1 MINRRAC
8 PPGSVSPTFKKA
20 WSGMSRKTGSNTW
33 ATTSADGPAAVGS
46 FEEGLPVRLIA
57 TLRSE
62 FKTCGPD
69 EELEAVAA
77 RNQEAFDYLPVV
89 ERERIIGLLKLVD
102 RTDGRGLVRHE
113 MDFLSEAN
121 LIGADAS
128 LLTFVRGADEHGCRL
143 VVSGER
149 IFGLVSLSDLQHLP
163 VRAALFGMVTHLESE
178 MMKAIQREF
187 NNSDEWIERL
197 SPARRNKINKE
208 INKAKSEDV
217 FVDRLLFTQFIDKVI
232 IIRRSPAFLFSG
244 DTFEDDLR
252 QVQSL
257 RDKVAHANDYATTEE
272 TATQVCKT
280 VRLMDHWIAALAG
293 WRGPYTQSGAS
304 GGK

>member
-1 MINRRAC
+1 
-8 PPGSVSPTFKKA
+8 
-20 WSGMSRKTGSNTW
+20 
-33 ATTSADGPAAVGS
+33 VGA

-57 TLRSE
+57 MLRRD

-69 EELEAVAA
+69 ENLEAVAA

-102 RTDGRGLVRHE
+102 RTDGRGLVRHK
-113 MDFLSEAN
+113 MDPLSEAN

-128 LLTFVRGADEHGCRL
+128 ILTFIRRADQHGCRL
-143 VVSGER
+143 VVAGER
-149 IFGLVSLSDLQHLP
+149 IFGLVSLSDLHRLP

-187 NNSDEWIERL
+187 NDSDEWIQRL
-197 SPARRNKINKE
+197 PPARRNKINEE

-217 FVDRLLFTQFIDKVI
+217 FVDRLLFTQFIDKVT
-232 IIRRSPAFLFSG
+232 IIRKSASFLFSG

-272 TATQVCKT
+272 AATQVCKT
-280 VRLMDHWIAALAG
+280 VRLMDRWIAELSDWLRPSA
-293 WRGPYTQSGAS
+293 RSERPPAS
-304 GGK
+304 GVA